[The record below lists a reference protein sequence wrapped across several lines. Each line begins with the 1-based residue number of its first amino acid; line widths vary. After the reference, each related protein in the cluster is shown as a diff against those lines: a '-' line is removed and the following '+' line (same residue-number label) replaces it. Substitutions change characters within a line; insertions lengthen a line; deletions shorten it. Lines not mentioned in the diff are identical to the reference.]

1 MLNLFPMES
10 LKQVKRYFLWNKKR
24 KNHINANSLIHFTEG
39 FLFCGIPCMT
49 FSKNKTIHCLYFDFT
64 S

>member
-10 LKQVKRYFLWNKKR
+10 LKQVKDTFCGIKKE

-39 FLFCGIPCMT
+39 FLLCGIPCMT
-49 FSKNKTIHCLYFDFT
+49 FSKNKTIHCLYFEFT